1 MALTVATNTG
11 ALMAQAAASSVN
23 KEMEMS
29 MERLST
35 GKRINSAADDAA
47 GVAIASRLTS
57 EINGTN
63 QAIRNAMDGQA
74 MIDTAEGA
82 HQEVESIL
90 QRMRELAVQAS
101 NDSNSD
107 ADRTALQSEVT
118 ALVAE
123 IDRIANVSTWAGKGL
138 IDQGRSFTF
147 NVGSHGGGHNEIVA
161 TTTAMTGAA
170 LGVSAG
176 NSTVGVNGATMKEIG
191 DNVLQ
196 IGGTPVV
203 GDVYNFTL
211 NGEAV
216 KIELTADAGAASNFD
231 YKVTIG
237 SGSATTTVAST
248 VDQGLTAAGVADIVA
263 QAINHSSITG
273 NHPGVTAS
281 ASAND
286 GSVTITQT
294 IAVTGGY
301 DMAGTPVNI
310 AAQSSDTAS
319 VVLAGGT
326 ATSTF
331 LADKTFK
338 ITGETAYGDS
348 KDTQF
353 SINGTEEVGVT
364 GTELAAAG
372 FAKTAKGAAEYFTT
386 QLAAKTDLNGVSF
399 RVGSKSDDVYI
410 EITQTPSSLITN
422 AAATAK
428 ESTTALL
435 INTQSDASSAI
446 ATIDA
451 AIVKV
456 NAQRANLG
464 AVSNRLDS
472 TVNNLTSISSN
483 LAAGRGRIEDADFAA
498 ETTSLAKSQIL
509 QQASTAML
517 AQANASKQNVLS
529 LLQG

>member
-1 MALTVATNTG
+1 
-11 ALMAQAAASSVN
+11 
-23 KEMEMS
+23 
-29 MERLST
+29 
-35 GKRINSAADDAA
+35 AADDAA

-176 NSTVGVNGATMKEIG
+176 NATAGVNGATLKEVG
-191 DNVLQ
+191 ENVLQ
-196 IGGTPVV
+196 LGGTPVA
-203 GDVYNFTL
+203 GDVYNFTI
-211 NGEAV
+211 NGEAMSV
-216 KIELTADAGAASNFD
+216 EIDAVNGNAFD
-231 YKVTIG
+231 YKLNGAAAAAVST
-237 SGSATTTVAST
+237 ATGQTLGDVAIA
-248 VDQGLTAAGVADIVA
+248 VKAAIDAKA
-263 QAINHSSITG
+263 T
-273 NHPGVTAS
+273 NHPGLTTA
-281 ASAND
+281 ANTD
-286 GSVTITQT
+286 GSVTLTQGVV
-294 IAVTGGY
+294 VTGGY
-301 DMAGTPVNI
+301 DLDT
-310 AAQSSDTAS
+310 QS
-319 VVLAGGT
+319 T
-326 ATSTF
+326 ATNPTVNWAQPSADYAAVTNATTGATGETWAKEDTLEIVLTSTGTTAVTAETF
-331 LADKTFK
+331 EVKINGTSIVAETAISAVVSAGYGSGMEGVANYLADK
-338 ITGETAYGDS
+338 
-348 KDTQF
+348 F
-353 SINGTEEVGVT
+353 SLAANTKGFNIEVGFD
-364 GTELAAAG
+364 GTNADKKVLL
-372 FAKTAKGAAEYFTT
+372 K
-386 QLAAKTDLNGVSF
+386 
-399 RVGSKSDDVYI
+399 VGQSA
-410 EITQTPSSLITN
+410 SSLIT
-422 AAATAK
+422 AEAATAGT
-428 ESTTALL
+428 STSALL
-435 INTQSDASSAI
+435 INTQSDASGAI

>member
-1 MALTVATNTG
+1 
-11 ALMAQAAASSVN
+11 MAQAAASSVN

-263 QAINHSSITG
+263 QAIKTILASPVIT
-273 NHPGVTAS
+273 
-281 ASAND
+281 
-286 GSVTITQT
+286 
-294 IAVTGGY
+294 
-301 DMAGTPVNI
+301 
-310 AAQSSDTAS
+310 
-319 VVLAGGT
+319 
-326 ATSTF
+326 
-331 LADKTFK
+331 
-338 ITGETAYGDS
+338 
-348 KDTQF
+348 
-353 SINGTEEVGVT
+353 
-364 GTELAAAG
+364 
-372 FAKTAKGAAEYFTT
+372 
-386 QLAAKTDLNGVSF
+386 
-399 RVGSKSDDVYI
+399 RV
-410 EITQTPSSLITN
+410 
-422 AAATAK
+422 
-428 ESTTALL
+428 
-435 INTQSDASSAI
+435 
-446 ATIDA
+446 
-451 AIVKV
+451 
-456 NAQRANLG
+456 
-464 AVSNRLDS
+464 
-472 TVNNLTSISSN
+472 
-483 LAAGRGRIEDADFAA
+483 
-498 ETTSLAKSQIL
+498 
-509 QQASTAML
+509 
-517 AQANASKQNVLS
+517 
-529 LLQG
+529 